1 MTSAQKDLE
10 TANSTII
17 ELTSKYQDEFG
28 VFQCKDKNIEPVLSN
43 HEDMTCT
50 CTKNLEKLIVDSM
63 EENLEIEIAKDNY
76 RYKCEGDI
84 GKEEFSK
91 IPAAKVTTDEKY
103 DTTEHFHNRDYS
115 SAMKVVTPCVPS
127 LVSHWIPLSK
137 LCSDDNLSF
146 DNISAI
152 PSLRSHYVR
161 LPNPGEA
168 ITSLSHLDQEFREL
182 LRVHRR
188 GQDCRQS

>member
-1 MTSAQKDLE
+1 MSPFAATRSLKKSLVKDKFGRFVTPSQSDSISSDVIASLLKKNCDLENKLESLELNLSSAQKDLE

-50 CTKNLEKLIVDSM
+50 CTKNLEKLTVDSM
-63 EENLEIEIAKDNY
+63 EDDLEIEIAKDNY

-103 DTTEHFHNRDYS
+103 DTTEHFHNRESFYS
-115 SAMKVVTPCVPS
+115 LCAISGITLDSLIKVV
-127 LVSHWIPLSK
+127 
-137 LCSDDNLSF
+137 
-146 DNISAI
+146 
-152 PSLRSHYVR
+152 
-161 LPNPGEA
+161 
-168 ITSLSHLDQEFREL
+168 
-182 LRVHRR
+182 
-188 GQDCRQS
+188 